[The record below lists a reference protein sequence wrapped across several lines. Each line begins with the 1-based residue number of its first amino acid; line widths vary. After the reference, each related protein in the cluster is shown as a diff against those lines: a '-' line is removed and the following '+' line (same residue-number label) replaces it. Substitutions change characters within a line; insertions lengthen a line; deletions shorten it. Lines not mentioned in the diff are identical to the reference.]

1 MLNYSNELQA
11 KNIFLS
17 GKRNSGKTTIIKK
30 LAAELNLSVS
40 GFMVGRDIDREE
52 WTSFYLLPALVFLEN
67 NKKKIKVWKDKATF
81 AWKDKKGNI
90 KFNYKIFENHGINLL
105 TNYSKKDIII
115 MDELGHFELKA
126 KKFQK
131 KVLDIIKSDN
141 LVLGVIKSTE
151 NHFLNTV
158 RNNLKQNPIIVTKYN
173 REVIYNLVLKKLKNW
188 RSKND

>member
-1 MLNYSNELQA
+1 
-11 KNIFLS
+11 
-17 GKRNSGKTTIIKK
+17 
-30 LAAELNLSVS
+30 
-40 GFMVGRDIDREE
+40 
-52 WTSFYLLPALVFLEN
+52 
-67 NKKKIKVWKDKATF
+67 
-81 AWKDKKGNI
+81 
-90 KFNYKIFENHGINLL
+90 
-105 TNYSKKDIII
+105 